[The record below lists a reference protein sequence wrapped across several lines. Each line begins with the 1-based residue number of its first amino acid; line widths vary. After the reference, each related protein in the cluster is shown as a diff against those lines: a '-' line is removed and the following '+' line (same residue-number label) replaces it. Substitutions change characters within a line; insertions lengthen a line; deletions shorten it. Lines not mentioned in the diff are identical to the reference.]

1 MFGNRSEF
9 IKSLDRT
16 EKKSFDIYENYLKT
30 IINSQRE
37 QEGGNKDFTK
47 ILLNR
52 FLTYHNI
59 SASPRDSLAYLYH
72 YGHKLKNKNDKRLKG
87 LMVEE
92 YMAIIESESI
102 KECEHIYKDLFSS
115 EDALRIIQLDAE
127 VFVDKQWTLVKPEN
141 IEQASEIMRMS
152 DGSKGYLWKYSL
164 MTPLQLKINDKFK
177 R

>member
-1 MFGNRSEF
+1 
-9 IKSLDRT
+9 
-16 EKKSFDIYENYLKT
+16 
-30 IINSQRE
+30 
-37 QEGGNKDFTK
+37 
-47 ILLNR
+47 
-52 FLTYHNI
+52 
-59 SASPRDSLAYLYH
+59 
-72 YGHKLKNKNDKRLKG
+72 
-87 LMVEE
+87 
-92 YMAIIESESI
+92 
-102 KECEHIYKDLFSS
+102 LFSS